1 MLGWDLEG
9 IGKPLSFHMNL
20 ADEVLGMAASRKNI
34 WDKCPTC
41 QEFTELVETKV
52 KASHERVLEADLP
65 GSGKDC
71 MMKGGNYE
79 WRFTCTLQT
88 TYSLTRIYLISI
100 TTSFTLLAT
109 SHWYCIL
116 CPTYMLKWVSFL
128 LVVLRGVNVC
138 GFRPQHAN
146 GFSWK
151 CISALLRLMS
161 VVAEVPAAKTHSYIV
176 FWFV

>member
-79 WRFTCTLQT
+79 WRFTFILQT
-88 TYSLTRIYLISI
+88 TYSLTIIFSHFHYYFLYSLGDFALVSYVLHTCWNGWAFCWLFSAVSMCVASDPNMPTAFRGSAYLPYSD
-100 TTSFTLLAT
+100 S
-109 SHWYCIL
+109 C
-116 CPTYMLKWVSFL
+116 
-128 LVVLRGVNVC
+128 
-138 GFRPQHAN
+138 Q
-146 GFSWK
+146 
-151 CISALLRLMS
+151 
-161 VVAEVPAAKTHSYIV
+161 
-176 FWFV
+176 